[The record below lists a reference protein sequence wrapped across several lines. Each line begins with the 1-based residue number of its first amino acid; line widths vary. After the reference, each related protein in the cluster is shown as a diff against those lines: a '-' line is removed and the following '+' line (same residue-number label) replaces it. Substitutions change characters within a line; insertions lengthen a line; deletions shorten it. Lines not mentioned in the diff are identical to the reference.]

1 MGSNQ
6 RVAYVRLSVDDD
18 CNFESMSIA
27 NQRKIIMQYA
37 NEHNYEITEFYVD
50 DGYSGYLFSRP
61 AFNRLRQDIEDGIVE
76 GVIVKDLSRLA
87 RHSARVQLFVEDL
100 TLQGVELISIGDNF
114 NNLKDDDSM
123 LGITTWANEK
133 LVKDTSKKVRAVIH
147 SKQKDGKWICNIPY
161 GYRRIYGQK
170 HSFEVDE
177 ITSLYVKRIFD
188 LYVNGYGGYSIAKLF
203 NDEGIPTPTQ
213 AMERIREENGL
224 EQSKRNV
231 SSMWSGTLIKRIID
245 NEFYIGTLVQR
256 KTRVVGIH
264 GKHANRDKSEHIK
277 FENHHEAIIDKE
289 TFCLAQRLK
298 KERAAK
304 HHKGVRKHNNLFVG
318 LVFCGDCGKPL
329 TPRSGVSKRRYYICS
344 TYNSYG
350 TNYCN
355 NNRVYEDELI
365 EFIKVYL
372 RQCRN
377 GLKDAIENLDSIIQK
392 ELKQV
397 CDTDSLCTIQA
408 LQKEYE
414 RNSNE
419 LRMLMEQKVKDI
431 ISNPSMKEIIETTYQ
446 EAINDKSHYIQSLK
460 TQIDEQQQAAQ
471 STKDVRSGLSRALML
486 FDEIITSDKLT
497 VKQLKL
503 LVDKIVVNYNG
514 GIDIYMN
521 GHLNEVMCE
530 HVDISLGSIDIYKKA
545 IIDTA
550 FEMKEFFLQDL
561 HKEVAKKGYKE
572 GYYRTF
578 LPIINKLESA
588 GVIIR
593 TPRARDKNYVNGT
606 IEDAYM
612 LFNLYTE
619 GYVAGY
625 RCALDVSFVGLLKI
639 CKWIK
644 HIGRK

>member
-1 MGSNQ
+1 MLSNK

-27 NQRKIIMQYA
+27 NQRKIITQYA
-37 NEHNYEITEFYVD
+37 NEHGYEITEFYVD
-50 DGYSGYLFSRP
+50 DGYSGYLFNRP
-61 AFNRLRQDIEDGIVE
+61 AFDRLKQDIEDGLVDGI
-76 GVIVKDLSRLA
+76 IVKDLSRLA
-87 RHSARVQLFVEDL
+87 RHSARVQLFVEEL
-100 TLQGVELISIGDNF
+100 TLEGVELVSIGDNF

-147 SKQKDGKWICNIPY
+147 SKQKEGKWICNIPY
-161 GYRRIYGQK
+161 GYRRIYSQK
-170 HSFEVDE
+170 HSFEVDP

-188 LYVNGYGGYSIAKLF
+188 LYTNGYGGQSIAKIF
-203 NDEGIPTPTQ
+203 NDEKIPTPTQ
-213 AMERIREENGL
+213 AMEQIREDNGL
-224 EQSKRNV
+224 SPSKRNI
-231 SSMWSGTLIKRIID
+231 SPMWSSTLIKRITS

-256 KTRVVGIH
+256 KTRVVGIR
-264 GKHANRDKSEHIK
+264 GKHTNRDKSEHIK

-289 TFCLAQRLK
+289 TFNLAQKIRQ
-298 KERAAK
+298 ERSTK
-304 HHKGVRKHNNLFVG
+304 HYKGVRKHNNIFVG

-329 TPRSGVSKRRYYICS
+329 TPRSGVHKRRYYVCA
-344 TYNSYG
+344 TYNSFG
-350 TNYCN
+350 SNYCH
-355 NNRVYEDELI
+355 NNRIYEDELI

-372 RQCRN
+372 RQCRYS
-377 GLKDAIENLDSIIQK
+377 LKSSIDNLDNIIQK

-397 CDTDSLCTIQA
+397 CDVSSINSIYA

-419 LRMLMEQKVKDI
+419 LRGLMEQKVKDI
-431 ISNPSMKEIIETTYQ
+431 INNPAMKDIIEETYQ
-446 EAINDKSHYIQSLK
+446 KAINDKSNYLQSLK
-460 TQIDEQQQAAQ
+460 IQIDEQQQITQ
-471 STKDVRSGLSRALML
+471 STKDARSGLNRALIL
-486 FDEIITSDKLT
+486 FDEIITSDTLT

-503 LVDKIVVNYNG
+503 LVEKIVVNYNG

-521 GHLNEVMCE
+521 GNLNEVMRS

-561 HKEVAKKGYKE
+561 HREVAKKGYKE

-588 GVIIR
+588 GIIIR
-593 TPRARDKNYVNGT
+593 TPRAKDKNYISGT
-606 IEDAYM
+606 IEEAYM

-619 GYVAGY
+619 GYIAGY
-625 RCALDVSFVGLLKI
+625 RCVLDVSFVGLLDI
-639 CKWIK
+639 CRWIK
-644 HIGRK
+644 RLKA